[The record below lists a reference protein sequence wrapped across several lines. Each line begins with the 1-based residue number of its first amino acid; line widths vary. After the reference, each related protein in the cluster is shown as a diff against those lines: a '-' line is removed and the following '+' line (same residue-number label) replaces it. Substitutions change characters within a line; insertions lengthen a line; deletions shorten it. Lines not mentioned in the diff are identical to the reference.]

1 MVLYIEFIIIDNII
15 MNYILFWLIER
26 TLKIKLTKFRKML
39 SCGLGVMFSL
49 FLPFV
54 FKLKVI
60 FIMYKLTSMII
71 VVFILK
77 KYKTLKNYIVFLI
90 VYGTYTCVLGG
101 VIWGIINLFS
111 IKYNYNGL
119 IIYNFEFPVS
129 LIFVIFLLMV
139 WLFKAMILELK
150 RQLKISNYLYN
161 IKLVDGE
168 NEACGVGFLD
178 SGNNIEVDGGVNIIS
193 LNMFLKLHKEISI
206 DKFLLKKVPNNYLKD
221 LKYITITG
229 LAGGEKYLS
238 FVVDKMFIENTMVEN
253 VRVAVALKNFEK
265 FDCVLHKSFVGGVL

>member
-1 MVLYIEFIIIDNII
+1 
-15 MNYILFWLIER
+15 
-26 TLKIKLTKFRKML
+26 
-39 SCGLGVMFSL
+39 
-49 FLPFV
+49 
-54 FKLKVI
+54 
-60 FIMYKLTSMII
+60 
-71 VVFILK
+71 
-77 KYKTLKNYIVFLI
+77 
-90 VYGTYTCVLGG
+90 
-101 VIWGIINLFS
+101 
-111 IKYNYNGL
+111 
-119 IIYNFEFPVS
+119 
-129 LIFVIFLLMV
+129 
-139 WLFKAMILELK
+139 MILELRK
-150 RQLKISNYLYN
+150 QLKISNYLYN

-221 LKYITITG
+221 SKYITITG

-238 FVVDKMFIENTMVEN
+238 FVVDMMFIESTMVEN